1 MEENEFINECKKLNL
16 QINENILKKLYKY
29 SDLLQ
34 TWNRKFNLTAITNTK
49 DIFLKHFYDSI
60 TIVKTELITTEK
72 PISLADIGTGAGFPG
87 IVIAIFFNNINVTL
101 IESNEKKCKFLNEVK
116 EQLQLENITI
126 VNERAEILSKKEREK
141 YDILTSRAVANLK
154 VLCEIAIPLLKVNG
168 YFLPLKSNINEE
180 LENTEKLFQKLFI
193 KLEKIIS
200 FKLPIEQSLRNIL
213 IIKKTKETE
222 KKYPREYKN
231 IIKNPL

>member
-1 MEENEFINECKKLNL
+1 M
-16 QINENILKKLYKY
+16 
-29 SDLLQ
+29 LQ

-87 IVIAIFFNNINVTL
+87 IVIAIFFKNINVTL

-222 KKYPREYKN
+222 NLYK
-231 IIKNPL
+231 

>member
-34 TWNRKFNLTAITNTK
+34 TWNRKFNLTDTK

-87 IVIAIFFNNINVTL
+87 IVIAIFFKNINVTL

-231 IIKNPL
+231 IIKKPL